1 MASKN
6 NQSLNLKFSTTNQH
20 EPTRTKIGLRTT
32 SSCRSCGSWLIPIVL
47 VLLVSCNTM
56 PKSLNINLETTD
68 TLPFESG
75 AFAYVFADAKKARP
89 IIDILPFEELK
100 NKEAKQMLDR
110 TRFFVT
116 ALFPVMSGKYY
127 QLAAQG
133 SYPRSNAEL
142 AMSLNKG
149 WQKKRSKSGGEYWCS
164 NGFSVM
170 LTSSRAY
177 VSMSQTNVPFDPF
190 TPQPGIQ
197 VPEQFSEFR
206 KGAPLSCWIANP
218 FILLNKIFVGL
229 PVQSVKGFY
238 FKILPAA
245 GKKYELNIRLQ
256 FENPSHA
263 RALGSILSLA
273 SAYSADSSLSL
284 FLANPPVLNG
294 NNLDIKSNPLDDK
307 EIKALMEI
315 LL

>member
-1 MASKN
+1 MASKDN
-6 NQSLNLKFSTTNQH
+6 KSVK
-20 EPTRTKIGLRTT
+20 K
-32 SSCRSCGSWLIPIVL
+32 SWLVIL
-47 VLLVSCNTM
+47 VLISLVSCNTM
-56 PKSLNINLETTD
+56 PKTLGMNLETTD

-75 AFAYVFADAKKARP
+75 AFAYVFADVKKARP
-89 IIDILPFEELK
+89 IIDILPFDELK
-100 NKEAKQMLDR
+100 NKQVKQMLDK
-110 TRFFVT
+110 TRFFVA

-142 AMSLNKG
+142 AMSISKG
-149 WQKKRSKSGGEYWCS
+149 WQKKRSKSGADYWCS
-164 NGFSVM
+164 NGFAVM

-177 VSMSQTNVPFDPF
+177 ASMSQSNVPFEPF

-197 VPEQFSEFR
+197 IPEQFSEFR

-218 FILLNKIFVGL
+218 VILLNKIFVGL

-238 FKILPAA
+238 LKILPAPE
-245 GKKYELNIRLQ
+245 KKYEVNIRLQ

-263 RALGSILSLA
+263 RALFSILSLA
-273 SAYSADSSLSL
+273 SAYSADSSLSV

-294 NNLDIKSNPLDDK
+294 NNLDIKSNPINDS
-307 EIKALMEI
+307 EIKALLEI

>member
-1 MASKN
+1 MASEN
-6 NQSLNLKFSTTNQH
+6 NKSMTTNHTNQH
-20 EPTRTKIGLRTT
+20 EQRQDKRKKFVMFVWFVVEI
-32 SSCRSCGSWLIPIVL
+32 
-47 VLLVSCNTM
+47 LLVSILLISCKTL
-56 PKSLNINLETTD
+56 PKTLNMNLDTTD

-75 AFAYVFADAKKARP
+75 AFAYVFADVKKVRP
-89 IIDILPFEELK
+89 IIDLLPFEELK

-116 ALFPVMSGKYY
+116 ALFPMMSGKYY

-133 SYPRSNAEL
+133 NYPRSNAEL

-149 WQKKRSKSGGEYWCS
+149 WQKKPSKSGADYWCS
-164 NGFSVM
+164 NGFSVL
-170 LTSSRAY
+170 LTPSHAY

-190 TPQPGIQ
+190 TPQPGVKI
-197 VPEQFSEFR
+197 PEQFSEFR
-206 KGAPLSCWIANP
+206 KGAPLACWIANP
-218 FILLNKIFVGL
+218 IILLNKIFVGL

-238 FKILPAA
+238 FKLLPAA
-245 GKKYELNIRLQ
+245 GKKYEVNIRLQ

-263 RALGSILSLA
+263 RALASILSLA
-273 SAYSADSSLSL
+273 SGYSADSSLSV
-284 FLANPPVLNG
+284 FLSNPPAVNG

-307 EIKALMEI
+307 EIKGLLEI